1 MAEFDFKSR
10 YKLAFYLLQEA
21 GAMLREALEHPLEVS
36 CKQDPTDLVTNLD
49 YRVQD
54 FLVSKLS
61 RVFPGD
67 TFLAEEMADQP
78 DAHSGAVWILDPID
92 GTNNLVSQRE
102 NFAIM
107 LAFFRD
113 GQPGFA
119 FIYDVMGQVL
129 LAGGGVLPVT
139 CNGRIYETPVA
150 CMQVKHSLVS
160 GNAAML
166 RDNTFGLADIARD
179 SLGVRIYGSA
189 GISFLKVLQGKL
201 LTYASYLQPWDYA
214 AAYVL
219 APALGYCFLEAQGQ
233 ALRFRGKQPV
243 FLIPAH
249 LEEYFLE
256 KIRGGSSHAFSGRI

>member
-1 MAEFDFKSR
+1 MVEFDFKSR
-10 YKLAFYLLQEA
+10 YELALDLLQKA
-21 GAMLREALEHPLEVS
+21 GAMLREALEQPLEVS

-61 RVFPGD
+61 QVFPED
-67 TFLAEEMADQP
+67 TFLAEEMTDQP
-78 DAHSGAVWILDPID
+78 DAQSGTVWILDPID
-92 GTNNLVSQRE
+92 GTNNLVAQRE

-119 FIYDVMGQVL
+119 FIYDVMGRVL
-129 LAGGGVLPVT
+129 LAGGGLLPVT
-139 CNGRIYETPVA
+139 CNGQVYEAPAA
-150 CMQVKHSLVS
+150 CVQVERSLVS

-179 SLGVRIYGSA
+179 SLGVRVYGSA

-219 APALGYCFLEAQGQ
+219 APALGYRFLEAQGEP
-233 ALRFRGKQPV
+233 LRFQGRQPV

-249 LEEYFLE
+249 LEDYFLE